1 MRILRVLSMTTLLAV
16 ICAISV
22 AQSQEKIREEMVPMR
37 DGVKLAVSI
46 YFPQTGS
53 GPWPVVLSRTPYG
66 KDQGIGMARETE
78 ARYLRNGYVRVLE
91 DARGKFKSEGVY
103 RPFANDLEDGYDT
116 IEWIAKQPWSNGKV
130 GISGASALGIAAYA
144 AAMSMPPHLVAGFVE
159 VANGMTRPDGGVP
172 KQHIEDW
179 SKRQGVPRPDG
190 PRPTFNTYSAEPG
203 PRDFR
208 RYPNRITVPFL
219 SVGGYYD
226 IFEQGNIDAFQ
237 FLESKGSPAI
247 RGKNKL
253 VLGPFGHGPISGD
266 LQYPDAISIGTV
278 DPTPWFDYWLKGI
291 ENGIIKQPQVRYF
304 VMGDTLAKSA
314 PGNEWKTA
322 SSWPPAA
329 TATSYYLASSGRLSM
344 VKPDGHEKASYVYDP
359 RDPVKTVGGNNLML
373 DHGPMDQRA
382 IGTRQDVLKFET
394 EILKQAVE
402 VAGPLSAQLT
412 VSTNAEDT
420 DFMVKLVDVYPNGY
434 EAIVNDG
441 AFRLR
446 YVNGFDKQTRIESG
460 KPYNIDVD
468 LWSTALVFNAGHK
481 IAVYLS
487 SSNFPRFERH
497 TNTWEPLLSYDQ
509 SVKATNTVFL
519 DGTSRMVLPVTKVYP
534 LNYQAKNSN

>member
-1 MRILRVLSMTTLLAV
+1 MKSSLNGARAYSMPIVFALL
-16 ICAISV
+16 CASSV
-22 AQSQEKIREEMVPMR
+22 AIGQEKVREEMVPMR

-46 YFPQTGS
+46 YLPPTGS
-53 GPWPVVLSRTPYG
+53 GPWPAVLSRTPYG
-66 KDQGIGMARETE
+66 KDQGTALPSETE
-78 ARYLRNGYVRVLE
+78 GRYLKNGYARVIQ

-103 RPFANDLEDGYDT
+103 RSFANDLEDGYDT

-130 GISGASALGIAAYA
+130 GISGASALGIAAYN

-159 VANGMTRPDGGVP
+159 VANGTSRPDGGVP

-179 SKRQGVPRPDG
+179 SRRQGVPRPDG
-190 PRPTFNTYSAEPG
+190 PRPTFNTWSAPG

-208 RYPNRITVPFL
+208 SYPNRITVPFF

-226 IFEQGNIDAFQ
+226 IFEQGNIDAFE
-237 FLESKGSPAI
+237 FLETKGAPSI

-253 VLGPFGHGPISGD
+253 VLGPFGHGPITGD
-266 LQYPDAISIGTV
+266 LKYPDPISIGTA
-278 DPTPWFDYWLKGI
+278 DPLPWFNYWLKGI
-291 ENGIIKQPQVRYF
+291 DNGILKEPNVRYF
-304 VMGDTLAKSA
+304 VMGDTFDKSA
-314 PGNEWKTA
+314 PGNQWRTA
-322 SSWPPAA
+322 ETWPPKA
-329 TATSYYLASSGRLSM
+329 TATSYYLTPSHTLTTAKPSG
-344 VKPDGHEKASYVYDP
+344 DEKLSYVYDP

-382 IGTRQDVLKFET
+382 IGARKDVLKFET
-394 EILKQAVE
+394 EPLRQAVE
-402 VAGPLSAQLT
+402 VAGPLSAELM
-412 VSTNAEDT
+412 VSTDAADT

-446 YVNGFDKQTRIESG
+446 YVDGFDKQTKIQPG
-460 KPYNIDVD
+460 APYKIAVD

-481 IAVYLS
+481 IAVHVT

-497 TNTWEPLLSYDQ
+497 TNTWMPIPSYDQ

-519 DGTSRMVLPVTKVYP
+519 NGSSRMILPVTKVYP
-534 LNYQAKNSN
+534 ATSAR